1 VTVDEGVAGFA
12 TDQPDFDARR
22 RRRRLAPLATAVV
35 WFLGSAAVTAAQPGL
50 DRKLSAAV
58 SAAVGIATILVVSR
72 VTTDPARRYLRCVI
86 GTIVTV
92 SVAAGWMLR
101 ALLVA
106 NVKFGAGGLV
116 ERIVLPLLVVLLA
129 PVVASALP
137 QALAAGPRELWARR
151 AALRQAAR
159 PLDWIIAAY
168 ATVVAVPALLVGLA
182 HHDRLL
188 YVAQDLGLIVF
199 FVFMYGAGRAVDAR
213 AAKTNAEELVG
224 ILLLLAGAQFVLFG
238 WQPAPLYS
246 YVEAACAGALGIAL
260 LKPDRA
266 RLVPLG
272 LAVILLTADAAGMLN
287 TKTQTSVAVEL
298 YGALGV
304 LAYLALCLRL
314 RVPRW
319 LLVVVAVV
327 GIVGFVGFT
336 NDGATLRG
344 QYHGADQSNLGRT
357 YEAQQVRAVT
367 LHSPVSVVFG
377 RGLGSTI
384 DESGA
389 SPVFKQALQSGGRDL
404 AHVQEIHLLGYSF
417 LLKTG
422 FLGLAWLAVFAV
434 GLLAVVVR
442 ALERAA
448 RMREPGLVVYVALPL
463 LGVMQAQAATSHLSA
478 NPLIALSVGILVT
491 CVGARSAPS
500 TA

>member
-1 VTVDEGVAGFA
+1 MTVDEGVAGPA
-12 TDQPDFDARR
+12 AGRPGVDARQR
-22 RRRRLAPLATAVV
+22 RVASFPTAAV
-35 WFLGSAAVTAAQPGL
+35 WLIGSAAIAVAQPGS
-50 DRKLSAAV
+50 DRKLAAAV
-58 SAAVGIATILVVSR
+58 SAIAGIAAILAVSR
-72 VTTDPARRYLRCVI
+72 LTADPARRYFRSVVAA
-86 GTIVTV
+86 IVTV
-92 SVAAGWMLR
+92 SVISGWMLR
-101 ALLVA
+101 VLGVA
-106 NVKFGAGGLV
+106 NVIFGAGGLV

-129 PVVASALP
+129 PLVIYALP
-137 QALAAGPRELWARR
+137 KDLRARPRELWARR
-151 AALRQAAR
+151 AALREAAR
-159 PLDWIIAAY
+159 PLDWIVGAY
-168 ATVVAVPALLVGLA
+168 ATIVAIPALLVGLA

-199 FVFMYGAGRAVDAR
+199 FVFMYAVGRTIDAR
-213 AAKTNAEELVG
+213 AAESGAEEFVG
-224 ILLLLAGAQFVLFG
+224 ILLLLAGSQFVLLG

-246 YVEAACAGALGIAL
+246 YIEAACAGALGIAL
-260 LKPDRA
+260 LRPQRI
-266 RLVPLG
+266 RLLPLG
-272 LAVILLTADAAGMLN
+272 LAVALLLADAAGILN

-304 LAYLALCLRL
+304 LAYVALCLRR

-319 LLVVVAVV
+319 LLVGLAVV

-344 QYHGADQSNLGRT
+344 QYRGSDQSNLGRT

-434 GLLAVVVR
+434 GLLAIVGR

-448 RMREPGLVVYVALPL
+448 RTREPGLVVYAALPL

-478 NPLIALSVGILVT
+478 NPLVALSVGVLVT
-491 CVGARSAPS
+491 CVGARPAAS